1 MKRYFE
7 DDILGSFNGEWFN
20 FFFDLGESIALN
32 EKKNVKY
39 ILLTPTATII
49 PFVLASGAINGFLQG
64 KISTGFKELREIW
77 EDLQQTELGSEIHVI
92 KQSSKG
98 LIKHTG
104 ALSSI
109 NEDQFQ
115 IEETLDNIKNPNHGW
130 LKNTQN
136 IKVSISNKS
145 FDLKE
150 KSQSY
155 GGDLNIKDFN
165 IYYPDVDPLGI
176 MGLPNNLIQIVG
188 NKNTLDKES
197 DLQFFI
203 EHDEGFGRFKFG
215 DLLATQK
222 AIDKEIEVTKLCST
236 NESQLSRDANLTIFI
251 QSENTNIEHVMDWE
265 NDFPQVIIIPR
276 TLRRSTSLISS
287 YNQEYLYRLNDKEIT
302 NYPQNIPLGCEIM
315 AYEV

>member
-7 DDILGSFNGEWFN
+7 DDSLGSFNGEWFN
-20 FFFDLGESIALN
+20 FFFDLGETIALK
-32 EKKNVKY
+32 EKKNIKY
-39 ILLTPTATII
+39 VLLTPTSSII
-49 PFVLASGAINGFLQG
+49 PFILASGAINGFLQG
-64 KISTGFKELREIW
+64 KISTGFKELKQIW
-77 EDLQQTELGSEIHVI
+77 EELQQTELGSEIHVI
-92 KQSSKG
+92 RQSADG

-104 ALSSI
+104 ALLSI
-109 NEDQFQ
+109 DEDKFF
-115 IEETLDNIKNPNHGW
+115 IEETIDNKKNVNHGW
-130 LKNTQN
+130 LKNTNN

-145 FDLKE
+145 FLLKA

-197 DLQFFI
+197 EAHFFI
-203 EHDEGFGRFKFG
+203 EYDEGFGRFKFG

-222 AIDKEIEVTKLCST
+222 AIDKEIEVTKLCSV
-236 NESQLSRDANLTIFI
+236 NESELSREANLTIFI

-287 YNQEYLYRLNDKEIT
+287 YNQEYLYRLNGEEIT
-302 NYPQNIPLGCEIM
+302 DYPHNIPLGCEIM